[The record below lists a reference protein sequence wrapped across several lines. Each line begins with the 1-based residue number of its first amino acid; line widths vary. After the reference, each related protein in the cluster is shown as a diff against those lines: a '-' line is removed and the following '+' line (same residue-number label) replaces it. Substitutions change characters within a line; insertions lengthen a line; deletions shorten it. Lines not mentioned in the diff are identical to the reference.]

1 MTGHGVDDVNLR
13 IFSSYIRIVNL
24 LMIRLGRWIS
34 IPEVLLHIDQR
45 IANIHAMTVLH
56 TCSVSV
62 NDRPWDARSLPSSY
76 S

>member
-1 MTGHGVDDVNLR
+1 MTGHGVEDVNLR

-56 TCSVSV
+56 TCSVLLMIRLGMLDLFLV
-62 NDRPWDARSLPSSY
+62 AI
-76 S
+76 